1 MAKRDVL
8 DEKMAQQFAWRITK
22 PSDITGADTAS
33 PPESAA
39 PEEPEEDA
47 EAEAANAAEQERR
60 AQMAEDRA
68 ELAKHTA
75 RAWQITS
82 PVLQAKET
90 AELLRRVHGLSL
102 YIAGM
107 GDHPREAILLW
118 RLIVRHHA
126 DLTDSESSDAVHA
139 LSFMPIDTT
148 LREIVDLLVEVAET
162 GSSWLAFMM
171 EIGEV
176 ATETAA
182 RRHPELARRLE
193 RILTDES
200 KSWESR
206 EIAARWLSLS
216 EAREVASLFRR
227 ALVLPHA
234 GIRTIA
240 LKALLDM
247 EPPAVAEADVLWLLE
262 DAVKHPLAVGP
273 GGMSFET
280 VYDYTNVL
288 VEAVTKVPPPG
299 GFRPLESILDGD
311 CAYPVKNRRGLD
323 DAWAL
328 RALAAGYP
336 ERALARIDRLL
347 YGSKSWRRHDAV
359 EASGLLPDD
368 LARPRLIEAASRP
381 GHLASEQAKSLW
393 WKRFGEPCPVTEL
406 AGVDTEI
413 LAGPPSDRF
422 LSCLTVLRG
431 SSDEAKVTMLKA
443 LAAEVKA
450 AEVPEGAAPPEELSA
465 SEREALALMLFAQ
478 SDFMPG
484 RAGLPSSEEAWAR
497 MLLRRFGEP
506 AFVGLLKLAER
517 GGRAGVDHEWLSA
530 LSDLARKGELSASQR
545 DELRGV
551 AREALSSPGW
561 DGATAPLIALLNV
574 GAPGDLVDRLWSIA
588 MTEMPTSR
596 RPRSLF
602 HFAIHWASDVLC
614 KMDSAPTLDAR
625 IAEEGAEAFR
635 ARDYVRFERIM
646 VIGIRRRVPLLIEL
660 AAQCIDR
667 VDEDRAAL
675 DAASRCGYSLAE
687 AGLIDDAWLL
697 ALLGRPESLKFKL
710 GTHLVRG
717 RGSDELIA
725 ALEGAVESKARGGA
739 AAAEA
744 VESLVAMDVMDRAD
758 ARLEAILDSAPPR
771 ERASLVGLLLRMDA
785 PLAGLR
791 RHLMD
796 LLVGSDAE
804 AASEVLEDLYMR
816 RKEAEGVEDVL
827 EAALTHSI
835 APSLRRGIE
844 RILDKPGEADAYFQD
859 ALDEDETEVAGTSN
873 DDDEDDDEDDDD
885 ENKAESE
892 GRDESA

>member
-1 MAKRDVL
+1 MAHRDVL
-8 DEKMAQQFAWRITK
+8 DEKLAQQFAWRITK
-22 PSDITGADTAS
+22 PSDITGTGSAS
-33 PPESAA
+33 PPKSAP
-39 PEEPEEDA
+39 PEEQAEAAEA
-47 EAEAANAAEQERR
+47 EAEAAEAEEQERR

-90 AELLRRVHGLSL
+90 AELLRRVQALSL
-102 YIAGM
+102 YVAGM

-118 RLIVRHHA
+118 RLIVRHIE

-148 LREIVDLLVEVAET
+148 VREIVDLLVEVAET

-193 RILTDES
+193 RILTDDS
-200 KSWESR
+200 KSWQSR

-216 EAREVASLFRR
+216 EGRDVASLFRR
-227 ALVLPHA
+227 ALVFPHA

-240 LKALLDM
+240 LKALLDVS
-247 EPPAVAEADVLWLLE
+247 PPAVAEADVLWLLE
-262 DAVKHPLAVGP
+262 DAVKHPLVHGP

-280 VYDYTNVL
+280 VYDYSNVL

-311 CAYPVKNRRGLD
+311 CSYPVKNRRGLD

-336 ERALARIDRLL
+336 ERSLARIDRLL

-359 EASGLLPDD
+359 EASGLLPDE

-450 AEVPEGAAPPEELSA
+450 SEVAEGAAPPEELTP

-478 SDFMPG
+478 SDFTSG

-497 MLLRRFGEP
+497 MLIRRFGDP
-506 AFVGLLKLAER
+506 AFKGLLKLAER
-517 GGRAGVDHEWLSA
+517 GARAGVDHEWLSA
-530 LSDLARKGELSASQR
+530 LADLARKGELSPSQR
-545 DELRGV
+545 EELRGV
-551 AREALSSPGW
+551 AREALCSPGW
-561 DGATAPLIALLNV
+561 DGATAPLIALINV
-574 GAPGDLVDRLWSIA
+574 GAPADLVDRLWAIA
-588 MTEMPTSR
+588 MTEMPSSR
-596 RPRSLF
+596 RPRTLF
-602 HFAIHWASDVLC
+602 HFAIHWATDILC
-614 KMDSAPTLDAR
+614 KMDGAEGLDAR
-625 IAEEGAEAFR
+625 IAEEGAEALR
-635 ARDYVRFERIM
+635 ARDYERFERIM
-646 VIGIRRRVPLLIEL
+646 VIGIRRRVPLLTEL

-667 VDEDRAAL
+667 LDEDAEAREAAT
-675 DAASRCGYSLAE
+675 RCGYALSEASLV
-687 AGLIDDAWLL
+687 DDGWLL
-697 ALLGRPESLKFKL
+697 ALLSRPESLKFKL
-710 GTHLVRG
+710 GAGLVRG
-717 RGSDELIA
+717 QASDEIIA
-725 ALEGAVESKARGGA
+725 VLTSALESTARGGA
-739 AAAEA
+739 AAAESA
-744 VESLVAMDVMDRAD
+744 ETLVAMEVMDRAD
-758 ARLEAILDSAPPR
+758 ARIEAILDRAPPE

-785 PLAGLR
+785 PLSGLR

-796 LLVGSDAE
+796 LLVGSDQQ
-804 AASEVLEDLYMR
+804 AASAVLEDIYRR

-827 EAALTHSI
+827 EAALTHAI
-835 APSLRRGIE
+835 APSLRAGIE
-844 RILDKPGEADAYFQD
+844 RILDKPGEADLYFQD
-859 ALDEDETEVAGTSN
+859 APDEDESAGSIK
-873 DDDEDDDEDDDD
+873 DEDDDED
-885 ENKAESE
+885 EGEPESE
-892 GRDESA
+892 GRDESV